1 MGKLNFFIL
10 INKMENEFGN
20 MNVAQQETVRRLAA
34 EMESQ
39 TSHDDFIKALFQNS
53 TTHDVYD
60 QLLRY
65 YDL

>member
-1 MGKLNFFIL
+1 
-10 INKMENEFGN
+10 MENEFGN